1 MRARYSQ
8 HRIFTRKIAFAT
20 VRSSLNRFN
29 HSMNPNETDELAA
42 AGMRVVGPDDEDE
55 DIVDEKPVK
64 AEEKDVDGLEA
75 LVAEDEI
82 SEEEADRLDALA
94 DFMPEEDEI

>member
-1 MRARYSQ
+1 
-8 HRIFTRKIAFAT
+8 
-20 VRSSLNRFN
+20 
-29 HSMNPNETDELAA
+29 MNPNDTDELAA